1 MKNTH
6 SLLELGLTDP
16 IKNVRYSLNETLNF
30 IDYSLV
36 TSKREE
42 INKKKK
48 VPVLSDYYCTFFN
61 NSLETSKDV
70 LIGSGMLKE
79 EVEED
84 KESQEDFKDFEYPTD
99 YLKEGERAHESDD
112 GLSEDVGRK
121 SKCVL
126 TVIIQQ
132 YGIVLS
138 KDTY

>member
-16 IKNVRYSLNETLNF
+16 IKNVRYSLNE
-30 IDYSLV
+30 
-36 TSKREE
+36 
-42 INKKKK
+42 
-48 VPVLSDYYCTFFN
+48 
-61 NSLETSKDV
+61 ETSKDV

>member
-1 MKNTH
+1 MKPSKERKYIYIYYIIYVCTTVMLFYYVSFWVLVNTICFPH
-6 SLLELGLTDP
+6 QIILY
-16 IKNVRYSLNETLNF
+16 R
-30 IDYSLV
+30 
-36 TSKREE
+36 
-42 INKKKK
+42 
-48 VPVLSDYYCTFFN
+48 FFQ
-61 NSLETSKDV
+61 SLETSKDV